1 MTFKLKLPG
10 TRSYHSAS
18 PNEPEWLMCW
28 IPRGNLAELVGQN
41 RVRHDIRRHFPQGL
55 EVEVSEDAFAKIG
68 LDLGIHPDLLVRT
81 YLDLREAGRLHP
93 SGVVQAKSLEG
104 LARRLQTDEL
114 RERLKDLKVDWNRDG
129 SLDKSVAA
137 YLSPMPNYGW
147 ICEGVHGNA
156 TDTEDLKDLKVHAW
170 SKIEDLDRPP
180 DDRGAWIP
188 ATTRLPA
195 LDAALKLPRLSA
207 EELSS
212 VRRRL
217 PKPSM
222 DEGVD
227 FGTVIAKLG

>member
-114 RERLKDLKVDWNRDG
+114 RERLKDLKV
-129 SLDKSVAA
+129 
-137 YLSPMPNYGW
+137 
-147 ICEGVHGNA
+147 
-156 TDTEDLKDLKVHAW
+156 HAW